1 MAAALNEVDN
11 TVNSISKIVLLN
23 VERSINTL
31 VFMVVMMGDYLG
43 GQVYSG
49 TYGGGERYGGGC
61 DHRQN
66 VVFRF

>member
-1 MAAALNEVDN
+1 MAAALKEVDN

-49 TYGGGERYGGGC
+49 TYRVG
-61 DHRQN
+61 
-66 VVFRF
+66 